1 MKVQALADAD
11 RPALVRYA
19 AKAARNASDL
29 AEDAE
34 LLVSAGRYG
43 RAYSLAALAVEEVGK
58 SGGLLA
64 LAMMPDEMRVRAPVR
79 ELLEWHALKQMGG
92 LLTGVLE
99 MSTPG
104 VTDRLAGTSTGQLA
118 ELLSGVAA
126 QARDADQAKKR
137 GFYVDMDDAGQIREP
152 SEVSEAEAREAIARA
167 RHAVTAA
174 SMLNDPSAQARLAD
188 PPPDALPL
196 ASTLFEVYFQNRD
209 IDSAEAVAAL
219 VGQVARNLTQ
229 AEEVPGSADP
239 AN

>member
-1 MKVQALADAD
+1 MRVQALAHVG
-11 RPALVRYA
+11 RPALVRFA

-29 AEDAE
+29 AKDAE

-58 SGGLLA
+58 AGGLLA
-64 LAMMPDEMRVRAPVR
+64 LAMMPDDIRVRAPVR

-92 LLTGVLE
+92 LLAGVLE

-104 VTDRLAGTSTGQLA
+104 VTGRLAATSTGQLA
-118 ELLSGVAA
+118 KLLSGVAA
-126 QARDADQAKKR
+126 QARDTDQAKKR

-152 SEVSEAEAREAIARA
+152 SEVSEAEAREAVARA
-167 RHAVTAA
+167 RHVAAAA
-174 SMLNDPSAQARLAD
+174 SMLNDPSVQARLAG

-196 ASTLFEVYFQNRD
+196 ASMVFGAYSQNRD

-219 VGQVARNLTQ
+219 VRQVARSLTQ
-229 AEEVPGSADP
+229 AEEVRDSPDP
-239 AN
+239 S